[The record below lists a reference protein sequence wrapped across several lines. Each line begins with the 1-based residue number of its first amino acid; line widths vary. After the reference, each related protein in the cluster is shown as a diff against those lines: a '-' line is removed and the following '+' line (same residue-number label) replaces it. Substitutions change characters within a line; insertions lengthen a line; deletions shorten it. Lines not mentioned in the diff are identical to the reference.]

1 MNVPYHPLLIHFPI
15 GFIFAALIMHCI
27 YLFRANWTRRIV
39 SIWLTGFA
47 ALFSLLASISGQI
60 EYQKALSKD
69 YSSQV
74 INILE
79 THKLMGN
86 ILTWV
91 LIVFTVIWVNVY
103 FKKMVDRRIDIV
115 AFIVLLSITIGI
127 TITSYFGGTLVW
139 EYGVGIKSAI

>member
-1 MNVPYHPLLIHFPI
+1 MNVPYHPLLIHLPI

-47 ALFSLLASISGQI
+47 ALFSLFASISGQI

-115 AFIVLLSITIGI
+115 AFIVLLFITIGI

>member
-1 MNVPYHPLLIHFPI
+1 MNVPYHPLLIHLPI

-103 FKKMVDRRIDIV
+103 FKKMVDRRIDII
-115 AFIVLLSITIGI
+115 AFIVLLSIAIGI

>member
-1 MNVPYHPLLIHFPI
+1 MNVPYHPLLIHLPI
-15 GFIFAALIMHCI
+15 GFIFAALIMNCI
-27 YLFRANWTRRIV
+27 YLFRANWKSRIV

>member
-1 MNVPYHPLLIHFPI
+1 
-15 GFIFAALIMHCI
+15 MHCI
-27 YLFRANWTRRIV
+27 YLFRANWTSRIV

>member
-1 MNVPYHPLLIHFPI
+1 MNVPYHPLLIHLPI

-47 ALFSLLASISGQI
+47 ALFSLFASISGQI

-103 FKKMVDRRIDIV
+103 FKKMVDRRIDII

>member
-1 MNVPYHPLLIHFPI
+1 MNVPYHPLLIHLPI

-27 YLFRANWTRRIV
+27 YLFRANWTCRIV

-47 ALFSLLASISGQI
+47 ALFSLLASISGQL
-60 EYQKALSKD
+60 EYQKALSKN

-86 ILTWV
+86 LLTWI
-91 LIVFTVIWVNVY
+91 LIVFAVVWVNIF
-103 FKKMVDRRIDIV
+103 FKKMDDRRIDIV
-115 AFIVLLSITIGI
+115 AFIILLSITIGI

>member
-1 MNVPYHPLLIHFPI
+1 MNVPYHPLLIHLPI

-127 TITSYFGGTLVW
+127 TLTSYFGGTLVW

>member
-1 MNVPYHPLLIHFPI
+1 MNVPYHPLLIHLPI

-103 FKKMVDRRIDIV
+103 FKKMVDRRIDII

-127 TITSYFGGTLVW
+127 IITSYF
-139 EYGVGIKSAI
+139 

>member
-1 MNVPYHPLLIHFPI
+1 MNVPYHPLLIHLPI

-27 YLFRANWTRRIV
+27 YLFRANWTSRIV

-139 EYGVGIKSAI
+139 EYGVGIKCAI

>member
-103 FKKMVDRRIDIV
+103 FKKMVDRRIDII

-139 EYGVGIKSAI
+139 EYGVGIKNAI

>member
-1 MNVPYHPLLIHFPI
+1 MNVPYHPLLIHLPI

-27 YLFRANWTRRIV
+27 YLFRANWTSRIV

-103 FKKMVDRRIDIV
+103 FKKMVDRRFDIV

-139 EYGVGIKSAI
+139 EYGVGIKSTI

>member
-1 MNVPYHPLLIHFPI
+1 MNVPYHPLLIHLPI

-60 EYQKALSKD
+60 EYQKALSKN

-103 FKKMVDRRIDIV
+103 FKKMVDRRIDII
-115 AFIVLLSITIGI
+115 AFIVLLSIAIGI

>member
-1 MNVPYHPLLIHFPI
+1 MNVPYHPLLIHLPI

-103 FKKMVDRRIDIV
+103 FKKMVDRRIDII
-115 AFIVLLSITIGI
+115 AFVVLLSITIGI

>member
-27 YLFRANWTRRIV
+27 YLFRANWTSRIV

>member
-1 MNVPYHPLLIHFPI
+1 MNVPYHPLLIHLPI

-27 YLFRANWTRRIV
+27 YLFRANWTSRIV

-86 ILTWV
+86 IFTWV

>member
-1 MNVPYHPLLIHFPI
+1 MNVPYHPLLIHLPI

-27 YLFRANWTRRIV
+27 YLFRANWTSRIV

-91 LIVFTVIWVNVY
+91 LIVFTVICVNVY

>member
-1 MNVPYHPLLIHFPI
+1 MNVPYHPLLIHLPI

-47 ALFSLLASISGQI
+47 ALFSLFASISGQI

>member
-1 MNVPYHPLLIHFPI
+1 MNVPYHPLLIHLPI

-60 EYQKALSKD
+60 EYQKAISKD

-103 FKKMVDRRIDIV
+103 FKKMVDRRIDII

>member
-1 MNVPYHPLLIHFPI
+1 MNVPYHPLLIHLPI

-103 FKKMVDRRIDIV
+103 FKKMVDRRIDII

>member
-1 MNVPYHPLLIHFPI
+1 M
-15 GFIFAALIMHCI
+15 CI
-27 YLFRANWTRRIV
+27 RDR
-39 SIWLTGFA
+39 
-47 ALFSLLASISGQI
+47 
-60 EYQKALSKD
+60 SKD

-91 LIVFTVIWVNVY
+91 LIVFTVIWVNVF
-103 FKKMVDRRIDIV
+103 FKKMDDRRIDIV
-115 AFIVLLSITIGI
+115 AFIVLLSLTIGI

>member
-1 MNVPYHPLLIHFPI
+1 MNVPYHPLFIPLPI
-15 GFIFAALIMHCI
+15 RFICAALIMHCI
-27 YLFRANWTRRIV
+27 YLFRANWTCRIV

-103 FKKMVDRRIDIV
+103 FKKMVDRRIEIV

>member
-1 MNVPYHPLLIHFPI
+1 MNVPYHPLLIHLPI

-47 ALFSLLASISGQI
+47 ALFSLLASISGKI

>member
-1 MNVPYHPLLIHFPI
+1 MNVPYHPLLIHLPI

-27 YLFRANWTRRIV
+27 YLFRANWTSRIV

-91 LIVFTVIWVNVY
+91 LIVFTVICVNVY

-115 AFIVLLSITIGI
+115 AFIILLSITIGI

>member
-1 MNVPYHPLLIHFPI
+1 
-15 GFIFAALIMHCI
+15 MHCI

-91 LIVFTVIWVNVY
+91 LIVFTVIWVNVF
-103 FKKMVDRRIDIV
+103 FKKMDDRRIDIV
-115 AFIVLLSITIGI
+115 AFIVLLSLTIGI

>member
-1 MNVPYHPLLIHFPI
+1 MNVPYHPLLIHLPI
-15 GFIFAALIMHCI
+15 GFIFAALIMHFI
-27 YLFRANWTRRIV
+27 HLFRANWTSRIV